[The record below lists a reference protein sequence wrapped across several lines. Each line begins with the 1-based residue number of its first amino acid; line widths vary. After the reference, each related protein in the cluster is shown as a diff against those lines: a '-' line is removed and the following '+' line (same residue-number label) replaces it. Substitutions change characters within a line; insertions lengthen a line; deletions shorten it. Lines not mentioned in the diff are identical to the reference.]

1 MDLIIVGCGRVG
13 SELANLVAEKNH
25 DVVVIDRNP
34 LAFQRLGDAFRGRT
48 VQGDVRDRN
57 VLLRAG
63 IETADGFAA
72 ITPDDEL
79 NLVAAQAA
87 RDLFNVPNVVAR
99 VYNPIHTQA
108 FTRANLQTVISSSW
122 SAHRIEQLLTHP
134 GITELAN
141 VGNGELLFLEVL
153 VPDHMVGQS
162 AAHLAQVGAC
172 QPAALVR
179 GGSADLVS
187 PDRLLEDGDLLVV
200 ATLSSNL
207 PQLEALLMDKES

>member
-13 SELANLVAEKNH
+13 SELANSVTEKDH

-34 LAFQRLGDAFRGRT
+34 LAFQRLGHTFRGRT

-57 VLLRAG
+57 VLIRAG

-72 ITPDDEL
+72 ITPDDEV

-87 RDLFNVPNVVAR
+87 RDLFSVPNVVAR
-99 VYNPIHTQA
+99 VYDPIHTQV
-108 FTRANLQTVISSSW
+108 FTRASLQTVISSSW

-141 VGNGELLFLEVL
+141 VGNGEVLLLEVL
-153 VPDHMVGQS
+153 VPDHLVGET
-162 AAHLAQVGAC
+162 AAHLALRAAC
-172 QPAALVR
+172 QPTALIR
-179 GGSADLVS
+179 GGLADLVS
-187 PDRLLEDGDLLVV
+187 RDTLLEDGDLLVI
-200 ATLSSNL
+200 ATLSTNL
-207 PQLEALLMDKES
+207 PKLESLLKDKEG